1 MSTLQTLTG
10 LIDGLDLPSLENTY
24 FSKYEYNGRKIPRVT
39 TILSAMMH
47 ADTLMY
53 WANNL
58 GFKGIRYKEFMT
70 EAANIGTEAHFRIE
84 MFLKEKLESED
95 NVPYLGFKQW
105 WNDIISGGNTIEV
118 VGSEIELK
126 CPYFGG
132 TADALVKINGGYYLI
147 DFKTSNHVTYK
158 YFLQLAA
165 YQYMLSLQGIYLS
178 GVIVLQLDK
187 EEVGYN
193 EYSLHYSDPS
203 HKDFMDKCTNS
214 FFSLVYAF
222 YNVREGEA
230 LFNNIYGEQSDYA
243 MYFSR
248 LFDNILNSRGVEKRD
263 IEYILREDTILTDEK
278 IFVLSRFINDT
289 RTKVLLSRQIG
300 EIMVSLRMFDDLANI
315 YEIRNKKGRKLCSID
330 VDFDKKTLYVTY
342 PYDEQR
348 LEVFNHLMDYNRH
361 STMNDHRMRVLNEI
375 MIRYF
380 RDVIYAM
387 YLERCGR
394 K

>member
-70 EAANIGTEAHFRIE
+70 EGANIGTEAHFRIE

-165 YQYMLSLQGIYLS
+165 YQYMLSLQDIYLS

-187 EEVGYN
+187 EDVGYN

-203 HKDFMDKCTNS
+203 HKDFMDKCTNT

-230 LFNNIYGEQSDYA
+230 LFNNIYGE
-243 MYFSR
+243 
-248 LFDNILNSRGVEKRD
+248 
-263 IEYILREDTILTDEK
+263 
-278 IFVLSRFINDT
+278 
-289 RTKVLLSRQIG
+289 
-300 EIMVSLRMFDDLANI
+300 
-315 YEIRNKKGRKLCSID
+315 
-330 VDFDKKTLYVTY
+330 
-342 PYDEQR
+342 
-348 LEVFNHLMDYNRH
+348 
-361 STMNDHRMRVLNEI
+361 
-375 MIRYF
+375 
-380 RDVIYAM
+380 
-387 YLERCGR
+387 
-394 K
+394 